1 MIKDDFKNYLKEFCI
16 YLEQLKNYSSL
27 TIKTYK
33 TPISKA
39 IELSEIYEEKQGII
53 FDITKY
59 RFKIA
64 SQNPKT
70 INKKLSSLN
79 TFIEYLQTKD
89 IIVTLKGAKSIKI
102 ASTLPK
108 PVQTKN
114 IFEVLEETTLE
125 EKVVIVAIYSFG
137 LRISELATL
146 KLENIKSSSI
156 MVLGKGNK
164 QREIPTNQY
173 INDLLEEY
181 KVNFSP
187 KVYLFEKEDS
197 TPLSVR
203 QLQYKVEKAF
213 KKIGIKVTPHQ
224 LRHSFATDLLNDGAR
239 INDISELLG
248 HSSLKATGIYTKLN
262 TNTKLKQYNMSH
274 PLNKK

>member
-1 MIKDDFKNYLKEFCI
+1 MIKEDFET
-16 YLEQLKNYSSL
+16 YLEGFCEYLEKLKNYSPL

-39 IELSEIYEEKQGII
+39 IELSELYEEEQGII

-70 INKKLSSLN
+70 INKKLSALN
-79 TFIEYLQTKD
+79 SFIEYLETKD
-89 IIVTLKGAKSIKI
+89 IKVHLKGAKSIKI

-137 LRISELATL
+137 LRIAELASL
-146 KLENIKSSSI
+146 KLENIKSNSI
-156 MVLGKGNK
+156 SVIGKGNK
-164 QREIPTNQY
+164 QREIPTNSY
-173 INDLLEEY
+173 INDLLDEY
-181 KVNFSP
+181 IKTFLP
-187 KVYLFEKEDS
+187 KVYLFEKES
-197 TPLSVR
+197 SEPMSIR

>member
-1 MIKDDFKNYLKEFCI
+1 MIKEEFEKYLEDFCI
-16 YLEQLKNYSSL
+16 YLEKLKNYSAL
-27 TIKTYK
+27 TVKTYK
-33 TPISKA
+33 TPIKKA
-39 IELSEIYEEKQGII
+39 IELSEIYEDKKKII

-59 RFKIA
+59 RFRIA

-79 TFIEYLQTKD
+79 SFIEYLETKD
-89 IIVTLKGAKSIKI
+89 IVVTLKGAKSIKI

-125 EKVVIVAIYSFG
+125 EKVVVVAIYSFG

-146 KLENIKSSSI
+146 KLENIKPSSI
-156 MVLGKGNK
+156 TVLGKGNK

-173 INDLLEEY
+173 INDIFNEY
-181 KVNFSP
+181 IKNFSP

-197 TPLSVR
+197 KPLSAR